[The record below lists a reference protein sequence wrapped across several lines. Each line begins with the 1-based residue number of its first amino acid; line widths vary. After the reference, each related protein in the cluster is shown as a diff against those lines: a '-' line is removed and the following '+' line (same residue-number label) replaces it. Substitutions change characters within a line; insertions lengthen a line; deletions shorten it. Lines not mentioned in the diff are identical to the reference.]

1 MLTGALLEGSIVRR
15 TLLALLAPK
24 RIFPIL
30 VVCVPL
36 CYAQRTYSRDPYAI
50 WVGIGLCLA
59 FVLVAPVSYRVL
71 FPEGLEF
78 SHGAIRLMMYAAIGV
93 GVVLTVGLYVPHM
106 AGIGATFLTVRS
118 SLLIDT
124 ALFLAGGYGLGRDI
138 GMEVKLLREQKRVL
152 ALTRDAEQAQLLAL
166 RSQLDPHFLF
176 NTLNAIAEWC
186 RTDGVTAERAVLELS
201 LLLRAVLSG
210 VKDPAWPLERELDLA
225 KTLLSLHLRR
235 DPKMFTLEWRV
246 DEGARSVDVPPMI
259 LLPLIENAVK
269 HGPAKGHK
277 GAIVVVAERAMA
289 TLVLRVESPGPLGGP
304 RTGSHGLPTVERR
317 LALAYDGAASLDL
330 HADGGRTIATLELPT
345 TGPNHQT

>member
-1 MLTGALLEGSIVRR
+1 MLHLLLEGSIVRR

-24 RIFPIL
+24 RIVPIL

-36 CYAQRTYSRDPYAI
+36 CYAQKTYSRDPNAI
-50 WVGIGLCLA
+50 WVGVIMCLA

-71 FPEGLEF
+71 FPEGIEF

-93 GVVLTVGLYVPHM
+93 GVVLSVGLYIPHM

-138 GMEVKLLREQKRVL
+138 GMEIKLVREQKRVL
-152 ALTRDAEQAQLLAL
+152 ALARDAEQAQLLAL

-186 RTDGVTAERAVLELS
+186 RTDGETAERAVLELS
-201 LLLRAVLSG
+201 ALLRAVLSG
-210 VKDPAWPLERELDLA
+210 IKEPSWSLERELELA

-235 DPKMFTLEWRV
+235 DPKMFVLDWRI
-246 DEGARSVDVPPMI
+246 DEAAKSVEVPPMI
-259 LLPLIENAVK
+259 LLPLVENAVT
-269 HGPAKGHK
+269 HGPAKGNK
-277 GAIVVVAERAMA
+277 GTIAVIAKKTAS
-289 TLVLRVESPGPLGGP
+289 TLTLSVESPGRFGGP
-304 RTGSHGLPTVERR
+304 RAGSHGVPTVERR
-317 LALAYDGAASLDL
+317 IVLAYDGAASLDL
-330 HADGGRTIATLELPT
+330 HGADGKTIATLELPT
-345 TGPNHQT
+345 TGPRMST